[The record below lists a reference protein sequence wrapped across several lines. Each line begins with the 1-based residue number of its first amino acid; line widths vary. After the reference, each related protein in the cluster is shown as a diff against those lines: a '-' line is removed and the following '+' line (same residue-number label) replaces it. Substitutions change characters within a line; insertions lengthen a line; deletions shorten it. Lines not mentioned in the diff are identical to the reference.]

1 MPVSRKAIR
10 LGLMIQSRVREII
23 RQLEP
28 SLYQHLHAWGLRTQ
42 SGSSGYSVNG
52 LYVAVSSRVGGING
66 FVSGT
71 K

>member
-28 SLYQHLHAWGLRTQ
+28 SLYQHLHAWRLIQEGIWR
-42 SGSSGYSVNG
+42 SPV
-52 LYVAVSSRVGGING
+52 VSHL
-66 FVSGT
+66 VSG
-71 K
+71 KPRGQSPVVLVE